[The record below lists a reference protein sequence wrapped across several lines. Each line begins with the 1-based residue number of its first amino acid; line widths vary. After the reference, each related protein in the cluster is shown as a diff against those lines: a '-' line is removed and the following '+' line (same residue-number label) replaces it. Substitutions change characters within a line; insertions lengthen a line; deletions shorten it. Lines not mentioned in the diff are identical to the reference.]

1 MIIILIILSIK
12 NNNNILLTFFKSN
25 HLFKMKSI
33 KTFRLWILNKMA
45 MHLLDQENK
54 NLIVKIRCKNKYN
67 IYKIYMIKI
76 KSRILWNIS

>member
-1 MIIILIILSIK
+1 
-12 NNNNILLTFFKSN
+12 
-25 HLFKMKSI
+25 
-33 KTFRLWILNKMA
+33 MA

-76 KSRILWNIS
+76 KSRIL